1 MVKDADSGPDHLS
14 TERLSDPPGHTA
26 GEEHSCGELPSSVQ
40 AYLGVFRVWFQTTR
54 IKQVIQ

>member
-14 TERLSDPPGHTA
+14 TERLRDPPGHTVA
-26 GEEHSCGELPSSVQ
+26 EEHSRGELTSSVQ
-40 AYLGVFRVWFQTTR
+40 AYLGVFWVWFQTTT